1 MKTLCHRKRW
11 PRSSFLSQERPWP
24 QTFCKIRPIL
34 AKNLYFSA
42 YFPLFLLFSWRRI
55 LANHFNFLDFFG
67 YEWKKKEGFGREI
80 SLPKVASSSL
90 KMQRK
95 CRKEKD
101 KKFCLDETKR
111 KMARYSISPKMNF
124 WGNTNIHNP
133 RKKVI
138 HQRKCLFYEL
148 RHRPFPQ
155 FLWFLGTWNAKNQF
169 LAKFLGK
176 GENYETKEFQRW

>member
-1 MKTLCHRKRW
+1 MCHRKRW

-55 LANHFNFLDFFG
+55 LANRFCFLNIFLN
-67 YEWKKKEGFGREI
+67 EMRKKERFGREI

-111 KMARYSISPKMNF
+111 KMARYQSGCWVVEKTLILQGFLALTICKN
-124 WGNTNIHNP
+124 
-133 RKKVI
+133 
-138 HQRKCLFYEL
+138 QRKSLVDTKLIPPLSGDRIIPKSLKARKFVFLKTNL
-148 RHRPFPQ
+148 RA
-155 FLWFLGTWNAKNQF
+155 FLL
-169 LAKFLGK
+169 
-176 GENYETKEFQRW
+176 

>member
-1 MKTLCHRKRW
+1 M
-11 PRSSFLSQERPWP
+11 
-24 QTFCKIRPIL
+24 
-34 AKNLYFSA
+34 
-42 YFPLFLLFSWRRI
+42 
-55 LANHFNFLDFFG
+55 
-67 YEWKKKEGFGREI
+67 
-80 SLPKVASSSL
+80 ASSSL

-148 RHRPFPQ
+148 RHRPFSQ
-155 FLWFLGTWNAKNQF
+155 FFVFLGIWNAKNQF
-169 LAKFLGK
+169 LAKFLGNRRMLWDQRISK
-176 GENYETKEFQRW
+176 VVGALRPNSKSVKRLLVPTTKSRLPNYEELRDFNNFCNKHKWCVSLEEMKQEYDAL

>member
-1 MKTLCHRKRW
+1 MIWLFQQIWFILFGAISFILSQLDESSNIVILKTLCHRKRW

-55 LANHFNFLDFFG
+55 LANRFNFLDFFG

-111 KMARYSISPKMNF
+111 KMARYSYS
-124 WGNTNIHNP
+124 
-133 RKKVI
+133 RKTSFSGIAKSKKKQNGRYYRCEV
-138 HQRKCLFYEL
+138 
-148 RHRPFPQ
+148 
-155 FLWFLGTWNAKNQF
+155 WFL
-169 LAKFLGK
+169 L
-176 GENYETKEFQRW
+176 

>member
-1 MKTLCHRKRW
+1 MIYPLRGNFFYPFAIGWIKQYSNFEDLGHRKRW

-42 YFPLFLLFSWRRI
+42 YFSLFLLFSWRRI

-111 KMARYSISPKMNF
+111 KMARHHRS
-124 WGNTNIHNP
+124 
-133 RKKVI
+133 KKPS
-138 HQRKCLFYEL
+138 H
-148 RHRPFPQ
+148 HRTF
-155 FLWFLGTWNAKNQF
+155 
-169 LAKFLGK
+169 
-176 GENYETKEFQRW
+176 

>member
-1 MKTLCHRKRW
+1 MCHRKRW

-67 YEWKKKEGFGREI
+67 YEWKKKERFGREI
-80 SLPKVASSSL
+80 SLPKVALSSL

-101 KKFCLDETKR
+101 KKFCLDETKW
-111 KMARYSISPKMNF
+111 KMAREPLTQQIRFILFRAIFFILSRLDKSTQNFFYSK
-124 WGNTNIHNP
+124 
-133 RKKVI
+133 
-138 HQRKCLFYEL
+138 YEDL
-148 RHRPFPQ
+148 VSS
-155 FLWFLGTWNAKNQF
+155 
-169 LAKFLGK
+169 
-176 GENYETKEFQRW
+176 

>member
-1 MKTLCHRKRW
+1 MCHRFRW

-55 LANHFNFLDFFG
+55 LANRLCFRSIFLN
-67 YEWKKKEGFGREI
+67 EMRKKERFGREI

-101 KKFCLDETKR
+101 KNFCLDETKR
-111 KMARYSISPKMNF
+111 KMARDEKSKKAS
-124 WGNTNIHNP
+124 NTNGFSNSFISSDKLLIRFRFHA
-133 RKKVI
+133 VI
-138 HQRKCLFYEL
+138 LCCK
-148 RHRPFPQ
+148 
-155 FLWFLGTWNAKNQF
+155 WFVS
-169 LAKFLGK
+169 
-176 GENYETKEFQRW
+176 KE

>member
-1 MKTLCHRKRW
+1 MSQQIWFILFGAIFFILSQLDESSNIVILKTLCHRKRW

-55 LANHFNFLDFFG
+55 LANRFNFLDFFG

-138 HQRKCLFYEL
+138 I
-148 RHRPFPQ
+148 
-155 FLWFLGTWNAKNQF
+155 
-169 LAKFLGK
+169 
-176 GENYETKEFQRW
+176 

>member
-1 MKTLCHRKRW
+1 MFQQKWFILFGAISFILSQLDESSNIVILKTLCHRKRW

-42 YFPLFLLFSWRRI
+42 YFPLFFSFREEESLPI
-55 LANHFNFLDFFG
+55 ALIFPLIFLN
-67 YEWKKKEGFGREI
+67 EMRKKERFGREI

-111 KMARYSISPKMNF
+111 KMAR
-124 WGNTNIHNP
+124 
-133 RKKVI
+133 
-138 HQRKCLFYEL
+138 
-148 RHRPFPQ
+148 
-155 FLWFLGTWNAKNQF
+155 
-169 LAKFLGK
+169 
-176 GENYETKEFQRW
+176 